1 MRIRNWMAGVLAACL
16 LAGCAAP
23 ALAAGESGGADLP
36 AGATGP
42 GTKVVLGEGGTGQVT
57 LNGIVGTGDRSVRVT
72 VQSSGGAPVA
82 GARVAVQMQENYALT
97 DAAGQVLVTNLVYGV
112 NYDFYVS
119 AEGHYPKTELYT
131 YWRDDRETDE
141 LVIALEAVPENPAGA
156 EAATVPEN
164 PAEAEASPAPEA
176 GAAVPGD
183 ATGDGRLVVK
193 AEPGGSRVQVP
204 QALIEESA
212 ASGRDITVEYT
223 GQDGERHEALLPAF
237 GAHDAGLLGGAEL
250 WVEELGG
257 TPYLHL
263 IKDSEEDEDGT
274 DILVPHNLA
283 AAALEN
289 GLGLKLSFR
298 KGGTEEYLYSAELPQ
313 ALVDTAAGGQK
324 FELGVRYAAGGAAL
338 LVKKGGA
345 HPDAA
350 LPVPGGAFLF
360 AAQKGM
366 DLAIEIYDPA
376 GEEELWY
383 QWLFTAEDLEEAG
396 LGEADEARRS
406 YDLYITGTP
415 QTEDPILESTA
426 GRQSQYVIIA
436 HDGPLPA
443 PARLRV
449 KNLAGFEEPVGFWYQ
464 DPASGRLELLC
475 EGLEPDKAGFYDA
488 GKLDHCSSYVLTT
501 GKAALTGALAKN
513 WPWWLLAAAVLG
525 GCGAGFAWSR
535 KNKHERQEAFEEQTA
550 AEQEGEG

>member
-1 MRIRNWMAGVLAACL
+1 MRIRNWTAGVLAACL
-16 LAGCAAP
+16 LAGCAIP
-23 ALAAGESGGADLP
+23 ALAAGEPGNADLP

-57 LNGIVGTGDRSVRVT
+57 LNGTVGTGDRSVRVT
-72 VQSSGGAPVA
+72 VQSGGTPLA

-97 DAAGQVLVTNLVYGV
+97 DAAGQVLVTDLVYGV
-112 NYDFYVS
+112 NYDFYVGADGYYS
-119 AEGHYPKTELYT
+119 KTERYT
-131 YWRDDRETDE
+131 YWRDDQETDE
-141 LVIALEAVPENPAGA
+141 LVIALETVPENPAGA
-156 EAATVPEN
+156 EAAPVPEN
-164 PAEAEASPAPEA
+164 PATAEASPAPEV
-176 GAAVPGD
+176 GAAVPGN
-183 ATGDGRLVVK
+183 ATEAGRLVVK

-237 GAHDAGLLGGAEL
+237 DAHDAGLLGGAEL
-250 WVEELGG
+250 WVEELDGM
-257 TPYLHL
+257 PYLHL
-263 IKDSEEDEDGT
+263 IKDSEGDEDGT

-289 GLGLKLSFR
+289 GLGLRLSFR
-298 KGGTEEYLYSAELPQ
+298 KGGAGEYLYSAELPQ
-313 ALVDTAAGGQK
+313 ALVGTAAGGQK

-338 LVKKGGA
+338 LVEKGGA
-345 HPDAA
+345 HPDTA

-366 DLAIEIYDPA
+366 GLTIEIYNPA

-383 QWLFTAEDLEEAG
+383 QWLFAAEDLEKAG
-396 LGEADEARRS
+396 LREADEARRS

-415 QTEDPILESTA
+415 GTADPILQSTR
-426 GRQSQYVIIA
+426 GGQNQYLIIA

-449 KNLAGFEEPVGFWYQ
+449 KNLAGFEEPVCFWYQ
-464 DPASGRLELLC
+464 DPASGRLELLR

-488 GKLDHCSSYVLTT
+488 GELEHCSSYALTA
-501 GKAALTGALAKN
+501 GKAAAGGFAKS
-513 WPWWLLAAAVLG
+513 WPWRLLWAAVLA
-525 GCGAGFAWSR
+525 GCGAGFAWQRR
-535 KNKHERQEAFEEQTA
+535 KKHEEEEIGEEQS
-550 AEQEGEG
+550 

>member
-1 MRIRNWMAGVLAACL
+1 MRIRNWTAGVLAACL
-16 LAGCAAP
+16 LAGCAIP
-23 ALAAGESGGADLP
+23 ALAAGEPGNADLP

-57 LNGIVGTGDRSVRVT
+57 LNGTVGTGDRSVRVT
-72 VQSSGGAPVA
+72 VQSGGGAPLA

-97 DAAGQVLVTNLVYGV
+97 DAAGQVLVTDLVYGV
-112 NYDFYVS
+112 NYDFYLS
-119 AEGHYPKTELYT
+119 AGGYIDQAVMYT
-131 YWRDDRETDE
+131 YWREDRETD
-141 LVIALEAVPENPAGA
+141 ALTVTLERTPAGP
-156 EAATVPEN
+156 EA
-164 PAEAEASPAPEA
+164 PAGSPPPQADPPAPQR
-176 GAAVPGD
+176 PGGD
-183 ATGDGRLVVK
+183 PEQDGRLVVK

-237 GAHDAGLLGGAEL
+237 DAHDAGLLGGAEL
-250 WVEELGG
+250 WVEELDGM
-257 TPYLHL
+257 PYLHL
-263 IKDSEEDEDGT
+263 IKDSEGDEDGT

-289 GLGLKLSFR
+289 GLGLRLSFR
-298 KGGTEEYLYSAELPQ
+298 KGGTGEYLYSAELPQ
-313 ALVDTAAGGQK
+313 ALVGTAAGGQK

-338 LVKKGGA
+338 LVEKGGA
-345 HPDAA
+345 HPDTA
-350 LPVPGGAFLF
+350 LPVPGEAFLF

-366 DLAIEIYDPA
+366 GLTIEIYDPA

-383 QWLFTAEDLEEAG
+383 QWLFAAEDLEKAG
-396 LGEADEARRS
+396 LREADEARRS

-415 QTEDPILESTA
+415 GTADPILQSTR
-426 GRQSQYVIIA
+426 GGQNQYLIIA

-449 KNLAGFEEPVGFWYQ
+449 KNLAGFEEPVCFWYQ
-464 DPASGRLELLC
+464 DPASGRLELLR

-488 GKLDHCSSYVLTT
+488 GELEHCSSYALTA
-501 GKAALTGALAKN
+501 GKAAAGGFAKS
-513 WPWWLLAAAVLG
+513 WPWRLLWAAVLA
-525 GCGAGFAWSR
+525 GCGAGFAWQRR
-535 KNKHERQEAFEEQTA
+535 KKHESREDED
-550 AEQEGEG
+550 